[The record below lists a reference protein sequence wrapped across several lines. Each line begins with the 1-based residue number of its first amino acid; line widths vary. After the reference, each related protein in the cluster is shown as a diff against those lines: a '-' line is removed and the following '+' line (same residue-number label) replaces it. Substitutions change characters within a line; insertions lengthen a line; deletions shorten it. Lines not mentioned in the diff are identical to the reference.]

1 MCLHAG
7 PVTSVTPSA
16 RPVEFRC
23 RGPLLVS
30 VHWHGSDRAW
40 SVPARPPPPPPW
52 KQMLLK
58 AKAKK
63 KPKNEAVAPRRPPWR
78 RPRPP
83 SWLTRD
89 QGLMQEI
96 MDAEWDNQASTLWDH
111 DWIFDGLGPP
121 GTPSGKGTPTADDEP
136 SRPAATPAPPQQ
148 EPPLTPRPPPGPPPV
163 PPPPVPEAAAEG
175 PPRKRPKGKR
185 TTIGLRC
192 EMPGC
197 PHERELSTCRWC
209 VGHCCDGADGDV
221 LDTLEVLVSGD
232 PQRRIRCS
240 GHFFRLEPARECR
253 RCYMRPAAAAC
264 TKPGGPLCKTCCCF
278 ATKPDVPSPCPRH
291 TADGVQEVAQRLG
304 PGMRNRGGLAT
315 RIAKLEAAAST
326 ACTSCAHKLSRRL
339 NLMADAP
346 FKGEW
351 ES

>member
-1 MCLHAG
+1 
-7 PVTSVTPSA
+7 
-16 RPVEFRC
+16 
-23 RGPLLVS
+23 
-30 VHWHGSDRAW
+30 
-40 SVPARPPPPPPW
+40 
-52 KQMLLK
+52 
-58 AKAKK
+58 
-63 KPKNEAVAPRRPPWR
+63 
-78 RPRPP
+78 
-83 SWLTRD
+83 
-89 QGLMQEI
+89 MQEI
-96 MDAEWDNQASTLWDH
+96 MEAEWENGASTLWDH
-111 DWIFDGLGPP
+111 DWIFDGLGPQ
-121 GTPSGKGTPTADDEP
+121 GTPSGKRTPTADDAEP
-136 SRPAATPAPPQQ
+136 SSQPAATPTPPQQ

-163 PPPPVPEAAAEG
+163 PPPPPLVPEAAEG

-209 VGHCCDGADGDV
+209 VGHCCDGADGGP
-221 LDTLEVLVSGD
+221 LDQLEVLVSGD
-232 PQRRIRCS
+232 PKRRIRCN
-240 GHFFRLEPARECR
+240 GHYFRIEPGRECR
-253 RCYMRPAAAAC
+253 RCHIRPAAAAC

-278 ATKPDVPSPCPRH
+278 ARAPDVPSPCPRH

-351 ES
+351 ESLSEGSGRPTDQ